1 MDGVILPNFLNTEE
15 KYNKLIHEVNSL
27 HKFEQIF
34 LELLSND
41 TLELPTILSLM
52 KVIEHD
58 VILVNKLTEVSA
70 LMEMTESFIRYMLMK
85 ESISPEQ
92 QQQQQNPKSI
102 KKLSKDTL
110 KKTKKLPKE
119 DSKKWNQQLYVNL
132 TINILNLK

>member
-1 MDGVILPNFLNTEE
+1 MDGVILPDFLNTEE

-34 LELLSND
+34 LKLLSND

-70 LMEMTESFIRYMLMK
+70 LMEMTESFLRYMVMK
-85 ESISPEQ
+85 ESNFS
-92 QQQQQNPKSI
+92 
-102 KKLSKDTL
+102 
-110 KKTKKLPKE
+110 
-119 DSKKWNQQLYVNL
+119 
-132 TINILNLK
+132 

>member
-1 MDGVILPNFLNTEE
+1 MDGVILPDFLNTEE

-27 HKFEQIF
+27 HKFGQIF
-34 LELLSND
+34 LKLLSDD

-70 LMEMTESFIRYMLMK
+70 LMEMTELFLRYMLMK
-85 ESISPEQ
+85 ESISSEQ

-102 KKLSKDTL
+102 KNLSKDTP
-110 KKTKKLPKE
+110 KKPKSCQKKIPKNE
-119 DSKKWNQQLYVNL
+119 TSSCM
-132 TINILNLK
+132 

>member
-1 MDGVILPNFLNTEE
+1 MDGVILPDFLNTEE

-34 LELLSND
+34 LKLLSDD

-52 KVIEHD
+52 KVIERD

-70 LMEMTESFIRYMLMK
+70 LMEMTKSFLRYMLMK

-92 QQQQQNPKSI
+92 QQQQQQNPKSI
-102 KKLSKDTL
+102 KKLSKVTP
-110 KKTKKLPKE
+110 KKPKSYQKKIPKNE
-119 DSKKWNQQLYVNL
+119 TSSCM
-132 TINILNLK
+132 

>member
-1 MDGVILPNFLNTEE
+1 MKIQNKLFFKKMDGVILPDFLNTEE

-27 HKFEQIF
+27 HKFEHIF
-34 LELLSND
+34 LKLLSDD

-52 KVIEHD
+52 KVIECD

-70 LMEMTESFIRYMLMK
+70 LMEMTESFLRYMIMK
-85 ESISPEQ
+85 DSISPEQQ

-102 KKLSKDTL
+102 KKLSKDTP

-119 DSKKWNQQLYVNL
+119 DFKK
-132 TINILNLK
+132 

>member
-1 MDGVILPNFLNTEE
+1 MNGVILPDFLNTEE

-34 LELLSND
+34 LKLLSDD

-70 LMEMTESFIRYMLMK
+70 LMEMTESFIRYILMK

-92 QQQQQNPKSI
+92 QQQQQNLKSI

-110 KKTKKLPKE
+110 KKPKSYQKKIPKNE
-119 DSKKWNQQLYVNL
+119 TSSCM
-132 TINILNLK
+132 

>member
-1 MDGVILPNFLNTEE
+1 MDGVILPDFLNTEA

-34 LELLSND
+34 LKLLSDD

-52 KVIEHD
+52 KVIERD
-58 VILVNKLTEVSA
+58 VILVNKLMEVSA

-102 KKLSKDTL
+102 KKLSKDTPKKPKSYQKKIL
-110 KKTKKLPKE
+110 KNET
-119 DSKKWNQQLYVNL
+119 SSCM
-132 TINILNLK
+132 

>member
-1 MDGVILPNFLNTEE
+1 MDGVILPDFLNTKE

-34 LELLSND
+34 LKLLSNN

-52 KVIEHD
+52 KVIERD

-70 LMEMTESFIRYMLMK
+70 LMKMTESFLRYMIMK

-110 KKTKKLPKE
+110 KKPKSYQKKIPKNE
-119 DSKKWNQQLYVNL
+119 TSSCM
-132 TINILNLK
+132 

>member
-1 MDGVILPNFLNTEE
+1 MDGVILPDFLNTEE

-34 LELLSND
+34 LKLLSDD

-52 KVIEHD
+52 KVIERD

-70 LMEMTESFIRYMLMK
+70 LMEMTESFIRCMLMK
-85 ESISPEQ
+85 ESISPKQQ

-110 KKTKKLPKE
+110 KKPKSYKKKIPKNE
-119 DSKKWNQQLYVNL
+119 TSSCM
-132 TINILNLK
+132 

>member
-1 MDGVILPNFLNTEE
+1 MDGVILPDFLNTEE

-34 LELLSND
+34 LKLLSND
-41 TLELPTILSLM
+41 TLELPTILSLI
-52 KVIEHD
+52 KVIERD

-70 LMEMTESFIRYMLMK
+70 LMEMTESFLRYMLMK

-92 QQQQQNPKSI
+92 QQQLNPKSI
-102 KKLSKDTL
+102 KKLSKDTP

-119 DSKKWNQQLYVNL
+119 DSKK
-132 TINILNLK
+132 